1 MNVRMIVA
9 VAIILLGRP
18 AQAGDVKYQDLLD
31 AMKDKAPEAFEEQV
45 KRYYE
50 TLVE

>member
-1 MNVRMIVA
+1 MSRRKVEIPGA
-9 VAIILLGRP
+9 DAHESP
-18 AQAGDVKYQDLLD
+18 AEFRKDLLD